1 MDRAFKLWIAPSL
14 LGIVVAA
21 VLGFLL
27 AALWQAAA
35 VGVDSLD
42 RQLFERAMEDRAYHD
57 RIMAEVSGAT
67 DTLLLAVAAVVW
79 LTATAWFAACWW
91 TPLSEV
97 GAVRRLRTRWRLI
110 CLGGLV
116 LGFLVA
122 GYVAFQGSQL
132 SALIMMRP
140 LLLLF
145 LFLLPFFG
153 AIYYATGV
161 LCTHR
166 VYLPAIPWSRWRAW
180 RI

>member
-14 LGIVVAA
+14 LGLVVAA

-27 AALWQAAA
+27 AELWQAVA
-35 VGVDSLD
+35 VGVDNLD
-42 RQLFERAMEDRAYHD
+42 RQVYERAMEDRVYHD

-79 LTATAWFAACWW
+79 GTAMAWFSACWR
-91 TPLSEV
+91 TPVAEV
-97 GAVRRLRTRWRLI
+97 GAVRRLRSRWGLT

-122 GYVAFQGSQL
+122 GYVAVWGSQL
-132 SALIMMRP
+132 SALIMLRP

-153 AIYYATGV
+153 LIYYATGV

-166 VYLPAIPWSRWRAW
+166 VYLPALPWSRWRTW
-180 RI
+180 QI